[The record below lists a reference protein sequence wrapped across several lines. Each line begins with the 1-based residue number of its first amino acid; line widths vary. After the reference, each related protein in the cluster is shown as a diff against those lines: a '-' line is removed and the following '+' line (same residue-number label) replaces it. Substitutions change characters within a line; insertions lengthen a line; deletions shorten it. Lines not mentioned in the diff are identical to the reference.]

1 MSKED
6 IKVIPL
12 GGVCEIGKNMMLYEY
27 DDRILIVDCGVMF
40 PDEELPGVDL
50 IIPDFTYLREN
61 RGRISGLIL
70 THGHEDH
77 VGAMSYF
84 LREFP
89 EVAVYGAPLTLGIMG
104 GRLREH
110 PIDPKTLNTHEVSP
124 GETVTVGPF
133 TVEFIRVGH
142 SIPDACGLAITTD
155 LGTIIQTGDFKFDQ
169 TPIDKKPPQFARF
182 AQYGE
187 DGVLALLSDTTNA
200 GRPGLTG
207 SESSVRPGLERIFAD
222 APGRIFVATFASNV
236 HRVQQILDIA
246 ALYDRRVACT
256 GRSMLTITGIATELG
271 YLHPPQPI
279 IDIEEIDNYAD
290 SDLCILLTGSQGE
303 PMAALS
309 KVARSQNRF
318 VELHENDTVILSS
331 TPIPGNEG
339 AIFKVINAL
348 CMNGAHVF
356 RAPNHAV
363 HVSGHGNQE
372 DLKLMLNLTRPR
384 YAIPYH
390 GEARHALAYA
400 DLCEQVGYN
409 RDEVPFLQVGDVL
422 SISPDRCEIVDHVT
436 AGSVLVD
443 GLTVGDVGNAVLR
456 DRRHLADDGV
466 VVATVILDKRTGVVL
481 EGPDLT
487 QRGFLHAPNAE
498 QFMQSATERVRE
510 RLQDLAHGPVGDEQ
524 GVARIIRET
533 LADFIG
539 SSVRRR
545 PMILPI
551 VMEV

>member
-1 MSKED
+1 MSREE

-27 DDRILIVDCGVMF
+27 DEKILIVDCGVMF
-40 PDEELPGVDL
+40 PDEDLPGVDL

-61 RGRISGLIL
+61 RERISGLVL

-77 VGAMSYF
+77 VGAMGYF
-84 LREFP
+84 MRDFP
-89 EVAVYGAPLTLGIMG
+89 EVPVYGGPLTLGIMKA
-104 GRLREH
+104 RLREH
-110 PIDPKTLNTHEVSP
+110 PIDANSLNVHEVSP
-124 GETVTVGPF
+124 GETVQVGPF
-133 TVEFIRVGH
+133 KVEFIRVGH

-155 LGTIIQTGDFKFDQ
+155 LGTVIQSGDFKFDQ
-169 TPIDKKPPQFARF
+169 TPVDGKPPQFARF
-182 AQYGE
+182 AQHGE
-187 DGVLALLSDTTNA
+187 AGVLALLSDTTNA

-222 APGRIFVATFASNV
+222 AAGRIFVATFASNV

-246 ALYDRRVACT
+246 DLYGRRVALT
-256 GRSMLTITGIATELG
+256 GRSMLTICGIAQELG
-271 YLHPPQPI
+271 YLRPPRPLVN
-279 IDIEEIDNYAD
+279 IEEIDTYAD
-290 SDLCILLTGSQGE
+290 DEICVLMTGAQGE

-309 KVARSQNRF
+309 KMSRQQNRF
-318 VELHENDTVILSS
+318 VELRENDTVILSS

-339 AIFKVINAL
+339 AVFKVINAL
-348 CMNGAHVF
+348 CLSGAHVY

-384 YAIPYH
+384 WPVPYH
-390 GEARHALAYA
+390 GEPRHALSYA
-400 DLCEQVGYN
+400 DLCEQVGYT
-409 RDEVPFLQVGDVL
+409 RDDVPFMQLGDVL
-422 SISPDRCEIVDHVT
+422 AISPDKCEVVGQVT

-443 GLTVGDVGNAVLR
+443 GLTIGDVGNAVLR
-456 DRRHLADDGV
+456 DRRHLSDDGV
-466 VVATVILDKRTGVVL
+466 VVATVIMDKKTGAIL
-481 EGPDLT
+481 SGPDLT
-487 QRGFLHAPNAE
+487 QRGFLHQPNAE
-498 QFMQSATERVRE
+498 EFMSQAAERVKN
-510 RLQDLAHGPVGDEQ
+510 RLEELSNAPLGDEQ
-524 GVARIIRET
+524 GVARIVRET

-545 PMILPI
+545 PMILPV